1 MRRRDLLTG
10 LAAAAVAA
18 QPVAARAQRPAM
30 PVIGFLHSGSP
41 GPFAHLVAAFRDGL
55 REAGYV
61 EGQNVAI
68 EYRWAEGQYDLLP
81 TLAADLVRRQVA
93 VIVSGGGM
101 PAALAAKSVTR
112 TIPIV
117 FNGGG
122 DPVKQGLVASLN
134 RPGGNVTGVNVFTA
148 ALGAKRLGLLRDL
161 VPNTTL
167 VAVLLNTNNP
177 NTSSQLT
184 ELQEAARA
192 LGQPIHI
199 SKATTERDVDAAF
212 ASFTE
217 IRPDAMLVAAD
228 PFLYS
233 RRNQIVRLAARQ
245 GLPALYEQREF
256 VLAGGLVSYGTNLA
270 YGYRQVGIYA
280 GRILNGENPAELP
293 VVQSTKFEL
302 VINLRTAKALGL
314 NVPSLLLAQAD
325 EVIE

>member
-1 MRRRDLLTG
+1 MRRRELLAN
-10 LAAAAVAA
+10 LVVAAAMA
-18 QPVAARAQRPAM
+18 QSAAARAQQPQL

-41 GPFAHLVAAFRDGL
+41 GPFAHLVAAFREGL

-68 EYRWAEGQYDLLP
+68 EFRWAEGHYDLLP
-81 TLAADLVRRQVA
+81 EMAADLVRRQVA
-93 VIVSGGGM
+93 VIVSGGGL

-122 DPVKQGLVASLN
+122 DPVGLGLVASLN
-134 RPGGNVTGVNVFTA
+134 RPGGNVTGVNVFAA
-148 ALGAKRLGLLRDL
+148 ALGAKRFGLLRDL
-161 VPNTTL
+161 VPNMTL

-177 NTSSQLT
+177 NTASQLT
-184 ELQEAARA
+184 DIQEAARG
-192 LGQPIHI
+192 LGQAIHI
-199 SKATTERDVDAAF
+199 SKATTERDVDVAF
-212 ASFTE
+212 ASFADL
-217 IRPDAMLVAAD
+217 RPDAMLVAAD

-233 RRNQIVRLAARQ
+233 RRNQIVRLAARY

-256 VLAGGLVSYGTNLA
+256 VLAGGLASYGTSLA
-270 YGYRQVGIYA
+270 YGYRQVGLYA
-280 GRILNGENPAELP
+280 GRILNGEKPAELP

-302 VINLRTAKALGL
+302 AINLRTARTLGL
-314 NVPSLLLAQAD
+314 TMPPALLSQAD

>member
-1 MRRRDLLTG
+1 MRRRNLLAT
-10 LAAAAVAA
+10 LAAAALIAPPA
-18 QPVAARAQRPAM
+18 AARAQQLQR

-41 GPFAHLVAAFRDGL
+41 GPFAHLVAAFREGL
-55 REAGYV
+55 QEAGYV
-61 EGQNVAI
+61 EGRNVAI
-68 EYRWAEGQYDLLP
+68 EFRWAEGHYDLLP
-81 TLAADLVRRQVA
+81 ELAADLVRRQVA
-93 VIVSGGGM
+93 VIVSGGGI

-112 TIPIV
+112 MIPIV

-122 DPVKQGLVASLN
+122 DPVGLGLVASLD
-134 RPGGNVTGVNVFTA
+134 RPGGNVTGVTVFA
-148 ALGAKRLGLLRDL
+148 APLTAKRLGLLRDL

-177 NTSSQLT
+177 NTASQLT
-184 ELQEAARA
+184 DIQEAARSV
-192 LGQPIHI
+192 GQPIHI

-212 ASFTE
+212 ASFADL
-217 IRPDAMLVAAD
+217 RPDAMLVAAD

-256 VLAGGLVSYGTNLA
+256 VLAGGLVSYGTSLA
-270 YGYRQVGIYA
+270 YGYRQVGLYA
-280 GRILNGENPAELP
+280 GRILNGEKPADLP

-302 VINLRTAKALGL
+302 VINLRTARALGL
-314 NVPSLLLAQAD
+314 VVPSVLLSQAD

>member
-1 MRRRDLLTG
+1 
-10 LAAAAVAA
+10 
-18 QPVAARAQRPAM
+18 M

-41 GPFAHLVAAFRDGL
+41 GPFAHLVAAFREGL
-55 REAGYV
+55 RDTGYV
-61 EGQNVAI
+61 EGQNVALDF
-68 EYRWAEGQYDLLP
+68 RWAEGQYDLLP

-134 RPGGNVTGVNVFTA
+134 RPGGNVTGVTVFAA

-167 VAVLLNTNNP
+167 IAVLLNTNNP
-177 NTSSQLT
+177 NTASQLT
-184 ELQEAARA
+184 ELQEAARG

-212 ASFTE
+212 ASFADL
-217 IRPDAMLVAAD
+217 RADAMLVAAD

-270 YGYRQVGIYA
+270 YGYRQVGLYA
-280 GRILNGENPAELP
+280 GRILSGEKPADLP

-314 NVPSLLLAQAD
+314 VVPSALLAQAD

>member
-1 MRRRDLLTG
+1 MKRRELIGG
-10 LAAAAVAA
+10 LAGAAIAF
-18 QPVAARAQRPAM
+18 PLAARAQQPQL
-30 PVIGFLHSGSP
+30 PLIGFLHSGSP
-41 GPFAHLVAAFRDGL
+41 GPFAHLVAAFREGL

-68 EYRWAEGQYDLLP
+68 EFRWAEGHYDLLP
-81 TLAADLVRRQVA
+81 EMAADLVRRQVA
-93 VIVSGGGM
+93 VIVSGGGL

-122 DPVKQGLVASLN
+122 DPVGLGLVASLN

-148 ALGAKRLGLLRDL
+148 ALGAKRFGLLRDL
-161 VPNTTL
+161 IPNTTL

-177 NTSSQLT
+177 NTASQLT
-184 ELQEAARA
+184 DIQEAARG
-192 LGQPIHI
+192 LGQPIHFA
-199 SKATTERDVDAAF
+199 KATTERDVDAAF
-212 ASFTE
+212 ASFADF
-217 IRPDAMLVAAD
+217 RPDAMLVAAD

-245 GLPALYEQREF
+245 ALPALYEQREF
-256 VLAGGLVSYGTNLA
+256 VLAGGLVSYGTSLA
-270 YGYRQVGIYA
+270 YGYRQVGLYA
-280 GRILNGENPAELP
+280 GRILNGEKPADLP

-314 NVPSLLLAQAD
+314 SVPSLLLAQAD